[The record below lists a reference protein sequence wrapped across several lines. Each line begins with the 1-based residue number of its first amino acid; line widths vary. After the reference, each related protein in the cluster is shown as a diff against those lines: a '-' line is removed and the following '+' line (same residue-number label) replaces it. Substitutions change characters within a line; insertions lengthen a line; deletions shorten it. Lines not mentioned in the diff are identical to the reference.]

1 MQPSELHKVEP
12 STLLRFARA
21 TKRLVAMGMCI
32 GPNFLT
38 ASALSGSSPRRQV
51 TSSRQTFSCQLHYSG
66 FCMHTSNIMATFWQQ
81 AGIPLQGCQMQE
93 ELIRNLSNCA
103 IFSDLAFGLFSA
115 RTTDTNV
122 LDNEVLTL
130 TWKSRTQNLS
140 QMTNQDDHSL
150 QLLQIKL
157 QELKHV

>member
-1 MQPSELHKVEP
+1 
-12 STLLRFARA
+12 
-21 TKRLVAMGMCI
+21 
-32 GPNFLT
+32 
-38 ASALSGSSPRRQV
+38 
-51 TSSRQTFSCQLHYSG
+51 
-66 FCMHTSNIMATFWQQ
+66 
-81 AGIPLQGCQMQE
+81 MQE
-93 ELIRNLSNCA
+93 ELIRNLSNGA
-103 IFSDLAFGLFSA
+103 IFSDLAFGPFSA

-157 QELKHV
+157 QELKHVRHVESISSALLEQ

>member
-1 MQPSELHKVEP
+1 
-12 STLLRFARA
+12 
-21 TKRLVAMGMCI
+21 
-32 GPNFLT
+32 
-38 ASALSGSSPRRQV
+38 
-51 TSSRQTFSCQLHYSG
+51 
-66 FCMHTSNIMATFWQQ
+66 
-81 AGIPLQGCQMQE
+81 MQE

-115 RTTDTNV
+115 STTDTNV

-157 QELKHV
+157 QELKHVRHVESISSALLEQ